1 MTRSRITS
9 LFLTFALSG
18 CLDQVV
24 HDLDESRANAI
35 LVALSSHGIEATK
48 TREPE
53 GWTVEVPRGESS
65 RAMALIESERLS
77 PTTDGRPTP
86 SRGFLSTREE
96 RSYVLKRQIAADL
109 ERSLR
114 QIPGVRD
121 ARVHVSAPLH
131 GDGKSHPELP
141 QTAGALLVHD
151 PLRTIDVALVQ
162 SVIGSAI
169 GVEHSKVSVSLIADD
184 RPASARAIR
193 PVERARDATALA
205 QRGTQELRWGTAA
218 MCGVLLVWC
227 LHRATKAPRKGRR
240 AGGAALSA
248 ARGAGLRVESTNV
261 VGSRSEPVHGH

>member
-1 MTRSRITS
+1 MTRSLFTS
-9 LFLTFALSG
+9 LLLTFALSG

-24 HDLDESRANAI
+24 HDLDEPRANAI
-35 LVALSSHGIEATK
+35 LVALSSQGIDATK

-53 GWTVEVPRGESS
+53 GWTIEVPRGERS

-121 ARVHVSAPLH
+121 ARVHVSAPSH
-131 GDGKSHPELP
+131 DDGKSHQELT

-169 GVEHSKVSVSLIADD
+169 GVDHSKVSVSLIADD
-184 RPASARAIR
+184 RPASAPATRR
-193 PVERARDATALA
+193 VERVRDVAASAR
-205 QRGTQELRWGTAA
+205 RGTQELRWGTAA
-218 MCGVLLVWC
+218 VCGALLVWC
-227 LHRATKAPRKGRR
+227 LHRATKAPRRGRR
-240 AGGAALSA
+240 AGGASSSGDRGA
-248 ARGAGLRVESTNV
+248 ARRVESEHR